1 MACTLA
7 ISKWSDSSH
16 VQIQPI
22 LLRRDN
28 VNNQIETE
36 TFIEYQE
43 GF

>member
-1 MACTLA
+1 MSCTLA

-16 VQIQPI
+16 VQIQPK
-22 LLRRDN
+22 DN
-28 VNNQIETE
+28 VNNQIETA